1 MLSCFLTNYCSVF
14 LHWQLM
20 GDMRAM
26 FHYTGTSIKY
36 NHTGS
41 ELVTPACISLDSG
54 RKPESPDSTCRF
66 HTGLQPASLHFRAQ
80 TIYWWA
86 HIFNLQIYCSGIYHG
101 SKIKVQKANWCLS
114 AMLWIMFH
122 SLFTSTT
129 FLLVTFMFGATTN
142 PSKVSESITSNPW
155 FCDNLNLI
163 KDSNNQV
170 REISFAQCFNI
181 CISCQFHPEAQI
193 QPVIVS
199 FYMQSSNWQEMWFWN
214 PPSQIKLIFRVK
226 SFTIKGHVYHRSPK
240 PDPVRSKSSAFSS
253 IRTRALDETLL

>member
-1 MLSCFLTNYCSVF
+1 MFSDKLLQCIPALTADGRHASHVPLYSTITQVQNWLLQHAY
-14 LHWQLM
+14 LWTL
-20 GDMRAM
+20 G
-26 FHYTGTSIKY
+26 
-36 NHTGS
+36 GS
-41 ELVTPACISLDSG
+41 QNPQTAHA
-54 RKPESPDSTCRF
+54 DSTQDSSQLVCILEPRQY
-66 HTGLQPASLHFRAQ
+66 TDG
-80 TIYWWA
+80 A

-114 AMLWIMFH
+114 AMIWIMFH

-155 FCDNLNLI
+155 FCENLNLI

-181 CISCQFHPEAQI
+181 CISFQFHPEAQI
-193 QPVIVS
+193 QPVIIS
-199 FYMQSSNWQEMWFWN
+199 FYMQSSNWQEIWFWN